1 MHFRPRFLRRP
12 KIGLERRFET
22 GWLAFE
28 RGEVGKAIEIWRSLA
43 SVGHTR
49 AQYGLGLISIGGH
62 ADQPPNMAEAAE
74 WMRKAADGGLALAVT
89 TLGRMHELGQHFDR
103 DAVEAAS
110 LYTRSAHAGEV
121 YAQIYLGSLHE
132 RGEGVAKDSDQ
143 AFLWYRKAA
152 EHGGEDVL
160 AVLHDVALGD
170 FGPAN

>member
-1 MHFRPRFLRRP
+1 
-12 KIGLERRFET
+12 
-22 GWLAFE
+22 
-28 RGEVGKAIEIWRSLA
+28 
-43 SVGHTR
+43 
-49 AQYGLGLISIGGH
+49 
-62 ADQPPNMAEAAE
+62 MAEAAE

-121 YAQIYLGSLHE
+121 YAQIYLGSLYE

-170 FGPAN
+170 LGPAQ